1 MIESAPI
8 PTDSISFILAHLETE
23 RSYYEAAESDKQFDK
38 VFRHAAR
45 VREWLSS
52 IDIKSAHSGIDQTPS
67 AQTFTVLL
75 STSPSAKR

>member
-1 MIESAPI
+1 MAESAPMPI
-8 PTDSISFILAHLETE
+8 DSICLILAHLETE

-45 VREWLSS
+45 LREWLSS
-52 IDIKSAHSGIDQTPS
+52 IDLKSAHSGMDQMPS

-75 STSPSAKR
+75 STSPSARR

>member
-23 RSYYEAAESDKQFDK
+23 RSYYEAAESDKQFDE

-52 IDIKSAHSGIDQTPS
+52 IDLKSAHLGIDQTPLK
-67 AQTFTVLL
+67 ATKPLRRTM
-75 STSPSAKR
+75 